1 MGKYQRQYKSS
12 SWGKHRL
19 LSSKEKDDDCSN
31 VVERRKQ
38 AKLKFLQD
46 PTQLNMDN
54 YHTERREINR
64 TLRNK
69 KRDYLKGKLSEID
82 QQ

>member
-12 SWGKHRL
+12 SWEKHRL
-19 LSSKEKDDDCSN
+19 LSSKEKETMVWDDCSK

-46 PTQLNMDN
+46 PTQFNGN
-54 YHTERREINR
+54 TYHDERCKTIR

-69 KRDYLKGKLSEID
+69 KINYNL
-82 QQ
+82 

>member
-1 MGKYQRQYKSS
+1 MF
-12 SWGKHRL
+12 
-19 LSSKEKDDDCSN
+19 N

-46 PTQLNMDN
+46 PTPLNRDN
-54 YHTERREINR
+54 YHTERHETSC

-69 KRDYLKGKLSEID
+69 KRDYLMGKLSEIETNSKNKNIRD
-82 QQ
+82 LYKGIKDFKKGLSGKHKHD